1 MVDALTAENA
11 YAGLLLVLDERG
23 IDKLPAPL
31 RLRASGFVKKPLV
44 PSALLEEVERAL
56 AESRMARVLP
66 GGFPASAR
74 PASTRTPEPAGN
86 ADQLKRAIHGLYL
99 AFQPVVRA
107 FDQSIYG
114 FEALVRSRSASLAG
128 PEQLLAAAERLGQT
142 EGLGRAAR
150 GLVAKALNEHPG
162 RQDTLFVNL
171 HPEEVLT
178 HALRPEDDPLLPFAH
193 RVVFDLAQP
202 ARLFDPARVEEFVR
216 RWRALGFRFALDGI
230 GDAAVRQTWLNRLT
244 PEVAKLDIS
253 LVRDIQNSRSKRVVV
268 ASAVADCRRVG
279 TVLVAVGVETSA
291 EAALMHDLGCELL
304 QGYYFARPSPPFPEV
319 RIDGLVGG

>member
-1 MVDALTAENA
+1 MVTI
-11 YAGLLLVLDERG
+11 GKQVTVG
-23 IDKLPAPL
+23 
-31 RLRASGFVKKPLV
+31 
-44 PSALLEEVERAL
+44 
-56 AESRMARVLP
+56 
-66 GGFPASAR
+66 
-74 PASTRTPEPAGN
+74 
-86 ADQLKRAIHGLYL
+86 
-99 AFQPVVRA
+99 VR
-107 FDQSIYG
+107 
-114 FEALVRSRSASLAG
+114 
-128 PEQLLAAAERLGQT
+128 
-142 EGLGRAAR
+142 
-150 GLVAKALNEHPG
+150 
-162 RQDTLFVNL
+162 
-171 HPEEVLT
+171 
-178 HALRPEDDPLLPFAH
+178 DPLLPFAH

-291 EAALMHDLGCELL
+291 EAALMYDLGCELL